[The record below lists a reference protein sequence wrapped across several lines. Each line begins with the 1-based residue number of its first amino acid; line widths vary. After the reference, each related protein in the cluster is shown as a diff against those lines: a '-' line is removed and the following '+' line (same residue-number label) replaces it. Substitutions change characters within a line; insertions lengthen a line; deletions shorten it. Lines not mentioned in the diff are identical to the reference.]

1 MTERAVPDLDRPGSV
16 DLSTPVDALTD
27 SPADAAAQDAAV
39 VAHQPDHGAR
49 NNRVIWLL
57 LAATFVVFLNET
69 IMGVA
74 IPHLVTD
81 LGITLSQAQWLTTAF
96 MLTMAV
102 VIPITG
108 FLLQRFKTRPVFI
121 TAMSLFSAGTLIAA
135 LAPGFEVLLGARV
148 VQATGTAI
156 MMPLLMTTLMTLV
169 APSDRGRFMGRVSI
183 VMSVAPAIGPTISGL
198 ILSFLSWRYMFWLVL
213 PIALA
218 MLIIGIRRVENVS
231 ETRVLPIDVFSVI
244 LSAFGFGGLVYGLSL
259 VGGVV
264 SGSPADAPAMWISL
278 AVGAIGILSFVVRQ
292 LMLQRHDKALLDL
305 RTFRSRNFSVSIAL
319 MVVMMAALFGTII
332 LLPIYL
338 QNVLGLDPLYTG
350 LLLLPGGL
358 IMGLF
363 GPTVGRLYDRFGP
376 TPLLVPGSIVVSGV
390 LWSLTM
396 VTENTAPWMILI
408 AHVVMSTALAF
419 MFTPLFTS
427 ALGSVEPRF
436 YSHGSAIVGTIQQV
450 AGAAGTALFITVM
463 TSRTATV
470 AATGTDALAAEAA
483 GIRAA
488 FLVGAIISLS
498 AVVGAFF
505 VRKPA
510 DMMQG
515 APVAH

>member
-1 MTERAVPDLDRPGSV
+1 MTERAVPDLTAPEAAR
-16 DLSTPVDALTD
+16 LDAAPAHPHTD
-27 SPADAAAQDAAV
+27 SDVEAL
-39 VAHQPDHGAR
+39 HGAR

-57 LAATFVVFLNET
+57 LASAFVVILNET

-81 LGITLSQAQWLTTAF
+81 LGITISQAQWLTTAF

-108 FLLQRFKTRPVFI
+108 FLLQRFATRPIFI
-121 TAMSLFSAGTLIAA
+121 AAMSLFSTGTLIAA
-135 LAPGFEVLLGARV
+135 LSPGFEVLLLARV
-148 VQATGTAI
+148 VQASGTAI

-169 APSDRGRFMGRVSI
+169 AAADRGRFMGRVSI

-198 ILSFLSWRYMFWLVL
+198 ILSFLSWRFMFWLVL
-213 PIALA
+213 PIALT
-218 MLIIGIRRVENVS
+218 MLVIGFRRVENVS
-231 ETRVLPIDVFSVI
+231 EPRAIPIDVFSVI

-264 SGSPADAPAMWISL
+264 SGIEHPAAMVVSL
-278 AVGAIGILSFVVRQ
+278 VVGVLGIGGFIWRQ
-292 LMLQRHDKALLDL
+292 LLLQRRERALLDL
-305 RTFRSRNFSVSIAL
+305 RTFRSGNFSISVGL

-332 LLPIYL
+332 LLPIYM
-338 QNVLGLDPLYTG
+338 QDVLHLTPLATG

-363 GPTVGRLYDRFGP
+363 GPTVGRLFDRYGP

-396 VTENTAPWMILI
+396 VTDHTSPWLVLA
-408 AHVVMSTALAF
+408 AHVALSTGLAF

-427 ALGSVEPRF
+427 ALGSVEPRL
-436 YSHGSAIVGTIQQV
+436 YSHGSAIVGTVQQV
-450 AGAAGTALFITVM
+450 AGAAGTALFVTVM
-463 TSRTATV
+463 TAGTVAV
-470 AATGTDALAAEAA
+470 AATGASAEVAQTA
-483 GIRAA
+483 GIRSA
-488 FLVGAIISLS
+488 FLVGAILS
-498 AVVGAFF
+498 ILAIVGSFF

-510 DMMQG
+510 DMMTH
-515 APVAH
+515 AREDAVFEEPAEA